1 MIIDTNPE
9 FGVELTLVVPYAF
22 WLHKQGKLEKVIT
35 SKGMRPFYYF
45 CDDVEEKYEYRT
57 VDNAVAGM
65 GSIPNDWI
73 YGLKQNARLYKNE
86 WPAWEEFA
94 NVDRGCGIL
103 DYSKWELPDYNE
115 QFKDNELA
123 LDKPTI
129 MICNRYN
136 WEHGKPPTGYF
147 DINCLY
153 NIFNYLTER
162 GYDVIYKRPRNTE
175 FPLDQNETYT
185 LNNEETLTADVQG
198 LGMIDDF
205 ELTKY
210 YDNVYLL
217 DDIVTNNP
225 DLSYNQIQLK
235 LFANVDGFITMGGGS
250 TLFPCFYKKP
260 TVAYYGGT
268 LTEIDRQC
276 FWEDSNGNKNIKNYH
291 YMINPILTPYI
302 DKNSLDMQNN
312 YREFLTTIKATF
324 S

>member
-1 MIIDTNPE
+1 
-9 FGVELTLVVPYAF
+9 
-22 WLHKQGKLEKVIT
+22 
-35 SKGMRPFYYF
+35 
-45 CDDVEEKYEYRT
+45 
-57 VDNAVAGM
+57 
-65 GSIPNDWI
+65 
-73 YGLKQNARLYKNE
+73 
-86 WPAWEEFA
+86 
-94 NVDRGCGIL
+94 
-103 DYSKWELPDYNE
+103 
-115 QFKDNELA
+115 
-123 LDKPTI
+123 

-217 DDIVTNNP
+217 DDIVANNP

>member
-86 WPAWEEFA
+86 WPDWEEFA

-136 WEHGKPPTGYF
+136 WEHGEPPTGYF

-153 NIFNYLTER
+153 NIFNYLTTR

-175 FPLDQNETYT
+175 FPLDQNETFT

-217 DDIVTNNP
+217 DDIVINNP

-276 FWEDSNGNKNIKNYH
+276 FWEDSKGNKNIKNYH
-291 YMINPILTPYI
+291 YMINPILIASI
-302 DKNSLDMQNN
+302 DKDSLDMQDN
-312 YREFLTTIKATF
+312 YRKFLATIKATF
-324 S
+324 P

>member
-73 YGLKQNARLYKNE
+73 YGLKQNAHLYKNE
-86 WPAWEEFA
+86 WPDWEEFA

-136 WEHGKPPTGYF
+136 WEHGEPPTGYF

-153 NIFNYLTER
+153 NIFNYLTTR

-175 FPLDQNETYT
+175 FPLDQNETFT

-217 DDIVTNNP
+217 DDIVINNP

-276 FWEDSNGNKNIKNYH
+276 FWEDSKGNKNIKNYH
-291 YMINPILTPYI
+291 YMINPILIASI
-302 DKNSLDMQNN
+302 DKDSLDMQDN
-312 YREFLTTIKATF
+312 YRKFLATIKATF
-324 S
+324 P